1 MVLGPIKSFETQV
14 RLRRQAAEAFLA
26 FRSLDSPC
34 DSMGR
39 ETQVGSGG
47 TVLVQ
52 FHQRNWKKYLSK
64 MQDAFSDGPWRAWK
78 ARSEPF

>member
-14 RLRRQAAEAFLA
+14 RLRRQAAEASLA
-26 FRSLDSPC
+26 FRSLDCPC

-47 TVLVQ
+47 MVFFQ
-52 FHQRNWKKYLSK
+52 SHQRNRRKKVEEGRDLICE
-64 MQDAFSDGPWRAWK
+64 GPQRA
-78 ARSEPF
+78 